1 MPVTTRTYA
10 DRCPG
15 VFRPWLA
22 DDGAIVR
29 LRIPGG
35 RVRADALRGLVAL
48 AEEHG
53 DGSVLLTAR
62 ANLQVR
68 GLPTTDG
75 GTGGGEVP
83 PEFVAG
89 VRALGLLPSASHE
102 LARNILVSP
111 LTGVAG
117 GRVDLRPVVAA
128 LDAALLADEALGGL
142 GGRFLFVLDDGRGDV
157 AGRELDLGLMAVDGE
172 RVQLRAG
179 RAWGPVVAV
188 GGAAEALAGLA
199 REFLAQRGEGPRA
212 WWHVEELPGG
222 GERLLGHAEPG
233 HPATLASTP
242 PPEPGRYPSYNV
254 LAVPDGLLRRPQAEL
269 LAPEVVVTPWRTLI
283 EVTR

>member
-35 RVRADALRGLVAL
+35 RVGASALLGLVAL
-48 AEEHG
+48 AEEYG
-53 DGSVLLTAR
+53 DGAVLLTSR

-68 GLPTTDG
+68 GLPA
-75 GTGGGEVP
+75 EVP
-83 PEFVAG
+83 PGFVAG

-102 LARNILVSP
+102 LVRNILVSP
-111 LTGVAG
+111 LTGLSG
-117 GRVDLRPVVAA
+117 GRVDLRPVVDE
-128 LDAALLADEALGGL
+128 LDAALLADPVFGDL

-157 AGRELDLGLMAVDGE
+157 TARDLDLGLVALDAE

-179 RAWGPVVAV
+179 NHAWGPVVPVAE
-188 GGAAEALAGLA
+188 AAGALAGLA
-199 REFLAQRGEGPRA
+199 RRFLAVRGDGPEA
-212 WWHVEELPGG
+212 WWHVDELPGG
-222 GERLLGHAEPG
+222 GEALLEEAAQPR
-233 HPATLASTP
+233 HPATRVSSG
-242 PPEPGRYPSYNV
+242 PPEPGCYPSYRV
-254 LAVPDGLLRRPQAEL
+254 IGVADGLLRRPQASL
-269 LAPEVVVTPWRTLI
+269 LAGEVVVTPWRTLI
-283 EVTR
+283 EETR

>member
-128 LDAALLADEALGGL
+128 LDAALLADEALGDL

-188 GGAAEALAGLA
+188 GRAAEALAGLA

-212 WWHVEELPGG
+212 WWHVDELPGG
-222 GERLLGHAEPG
+222 GERLLGRAEPG